1 MYIILFSLI
10 FLINIIISQD
20 SIGGMPFTKQNEI
33 KLNDNLVSMPI
44 LDIEKLLIE
53 DENRPPAT
61 PFRYGYKFNVKLN
74 LQNSGD
80 WQSLENGDRIW
91 TLSIKSENAKAI
103 SIEYDNFKLPDNSSF
118 FVYNENKILGAY
130 TQKNNQPDMLFSTPL
145 IQGDYVNLEYY
156 EPFEAYD
163 QGIISIDYIIHDY
176 RDILNFSNSSNS
188 RSCGDNVVCNS
199 AEEFTDQINSTSF
212 LDMGGYICSGAMIN
226 NTSFDLTPYYWTA
239 WHCVEGDN
247 PSTFRFYFN
256 YKTSSCNGS
265 WANQGS
271 YEYGSSILSDSNG
284 MDNDYALLI
293 INDSSISDGIFY
305 SGWSKSN
312 ENPVISCGV
321 HHPNGDPKK
330 INFDNDIAYS
340 SGSINW
346 QGQGSSPAGSH
357 WRVLWDDG
365 GTYGGS
371 SGSPVFN
378 EDGLLVGQLSGGSG
392 NCYSGD
398 TEDYYGKFSLS
409 FSNVSQWLDPINS
422 GAIQIAGTY
431 DGTNQT
437 DNDNDGVAES
447 NDWDDN
453 DQYVCSDIDDDS
465 CDDCN
470 SGSFDISNDGLD
482 FDGDG
487 LCDAGDIDDDNDGVS
502 DQIDSH
508 PLDNFLCSDID
519 EDNCDDCSS
528 GYYSPEDD
536 GCFFM
541 MGDLNLDNA
550 INILDVVAMVNMIMG
565 ILEPS
570 ETQLN
575 LADLNNDNNTNIN
588 DIVLLINIIMG

>member
-1 MYIILFSLI
+1 MYAILFSLI

-20 SIGGMPFTKQNEI
+20 SIGGMPFAKQNKI
-33 KLNDNLVSMPI
+33 KLNNNLVIMPI
-44 LDIEKLLIE
+44 LDIEKLILE

-61 PFRYGYKFNVKLN
+61 PFRYGYKFNVQLN
-74 LQNSGD
+74 LQNSGE
-80 WQSLENGDRIW
+80 WESLENGDRIW
-91 TLSIKSENAKAI
+91 TLSIKSEDAKAI
-103 SIEYDNFKLPDNSSF
+103 SIEYDNFKLPDNSTF
-118 FVYNENKILGAY
+118 FVYNKNKILGAY
-130 TQKNNQPDMLFSTPL
+130 TQKNNQTDMLFSTPL

-156 EPFEAYD
+156 EPFEAFG

-176 RDILNFSNSSNS
+176 RDILNFSNNSNS

-199 AEEFTDQINSTSF
+199 ANEFTDQINSTSF

-256 YKTSSCNGS
+256 YETSSCNGS

-312 ENPVISCGV
+312 ENPVISCGI

-330 INFDNDIAYS
+330 INFDNDTAYS

-409 FSNVSQWLDPINS
+409 FINVSQWLDPINS
-422 GAIQIAGTY
+422 GAVQIVGTY

-470 SGSFDISNDGLD
+470 SGSFDIYDDGLD

-487 LCDAGDIDDDNDGVS
+487 ICDAGDIDDDNDGVS
-502 DQIDSH
+502 DQVDSH

-541 MGDLNLDNA
+541 MGDLNLDSA
-550 INILDVVAMVNMIMG
+550 INILDVVAMVNIIMG

-575 LADLNNDNNTNIN
+575 LADLNNDNNININ

>member
-1 MYIILFSLI
+1 MCIR
-10 FLINIIISQD
+10 D
-20 SIGGMPFTKQNEI
+20 S
-33 KLNDNLVSMPI
+33 
-44 LDIEKLLIE
+44 
-53 DENRPPAT
+53 
-61 PFRYGYKFNVKLN
+61 
-74 LQNSGD
+74 
-80 WQSLENGDRIW
+80 
-91 TLSIKSENAKAI
+91 
-103 SIEYDNFKLPDNSSF
+103 
-118 FVYNENKILGAY
+118 
-130 TQKNNQPDMLFSTPL
+130 
-145 IQGDYVNLEYY
+145 
-156 EPFEAYD
+156 
-163 QGIISIDYIIHDY
+163 
-176 RDILNFSNSSNS
+176 
-188 RSCGDNVVCNS
+188 
-199 AEEFTDQINSTSF
+199 
-212 LDMGGYICSGAMIN
+212 
-226 NTSFDLTPYYWTA
+226 
-239 WHCVEGDN
+239 
-247 PSTFRFYFN
+247 
-256 YKTSSCNGS
+256 
-265 WANQGS
+265 
-271 YEYGSSILSDSNG
+271 
-284 MDNDYALLI
+284 
-293 INDSSISDGIFY
+293 
-305 SGWSKSN
+305 
-312 ENPVISCGV
+312 
-321 HHPNGDPKK
+321 
-330 INFDNDIAYS
+330 DIAYS

-575 LADLNNDNNTNIN
+575 LADLNNDNNTNICHLYTSYAA
-588 DIVLLINIIMG
+588 DE